1 MPQSSASMVGK
12 GLTDRTLRTLME
24 RFARPLTEKE
34 FRDRALFH
42 VMVATALRAAEVVQ
56 LRWSQSFRSPEGL
69 RVFTFRKKGGK
80 TGYCVPGGRALAAVR
95 AYQRMARVRSD
106 EFFLCLPGNIQD
118 RKPLSARGLRYI
130 IRAWDVQ
137 TAAGRTIHC
146 HALRHTA
153 AQMAFDKGGSIA
165 AQLLCGH
172 SSPDTTARYYMRPY
186 IDASGFFNQGR
197 PAAPAGH
204 SLKIEQVP
212 DRNLQAPGHL
222 KQRANR
228 NV

>member
-1 MPQSSASMVGK
+1 MPHSSPSMVGK
-12 GLTDRTLRTLME
+12 GLTDRTMRTLME
-24 RFARPLTEKE
+24 RFASPSTEKE
-34 FRDRALFH
+34 FRDRALLY
-42 VMVATALRAAEVVQ
+42 VMAATALRAAEVVQ

-95 AYQRMARVRSD
+95 AYQRVARTRSD
-106 EFFLCLPGNIQD
+106 EFFLCLPNNIQD
-118 RKPLSARGLRYI
+118 RNPLSARGLRYI
-130 IRAWDVQ
+130 IRAWDVP
-137 TAAGRTIHC
+137 TASGRTIHC

-172 SSPDTTARYYMRPY
+172 SSPHTTARYYMRPY
-186 IDASGFFNQGR
+186 IDASGLLGLEESGR
-197 PAAPAGH
+197 AARR